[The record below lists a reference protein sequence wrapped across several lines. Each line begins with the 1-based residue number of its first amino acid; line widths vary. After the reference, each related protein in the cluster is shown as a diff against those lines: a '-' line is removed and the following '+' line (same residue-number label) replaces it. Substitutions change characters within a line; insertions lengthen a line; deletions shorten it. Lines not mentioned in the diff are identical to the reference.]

1 MKTIVADFSAVA
13 RSIEKEILA
22 LNPFFEYAGSASS
35 IEEINEKVREKVC
48 EALIV
53 DSAIFGK
60 VELDFIFQKL
70 RRWGLKT
77 ILFVKGNAKNPLF
90 TGFSR
95 IKVMEKP
102 DFTSA
107 GQERLKNYALLFEE
121 LLEDKKVS
129 QENIFG
135 GKHFFSDRD
144 FSFDAKKRRFDA
156 VFIGVSTGG
165 PATIQKLLSG
175 LDSDFPVPILIA
187 QHIDSVFDKSLID
200 WLNTHTDLSVELARA
215 GGVPEKGKVYFA
227 PADFHL
233 VVKSSGESGFFMELN
248 KEPPL
253 NFVRPSVDK
262 LFFSAAKVL
271 KKKALAILL
280 TGMGNDGA
288 KGCVE
293 IRKAGGYTITEAE
306 NSCVIYGMPKAA
318 CDAGGSMEVA
328 ELENMAGRLRE
339 LVC

>member
-22 LNPFFEYAGSASS
+22 LNPFFEYAGSASTV
-35 IEEINEKVREKVC
+35 EEINEKVREKVC

-60 VELDFIFQKL
+60 VELDFIFQML

-77 ILFVKGNAKNPLF
+77 ILFVKGNVKNPLF

-144 FSFDAKKRRFDA
+144 FSFDAKKRRFEA

-187 QHIDSVFDKSLID
+187 QHIDSVTGPEMSAQGPTGVGAI
-200 WLNTHTDLSVELARA
+200 WTRNSN
-215 GGVPEKGKVYFA
+215 GGGAE
-227 PADFHL
+227 
-233 VVKSSGESGFFMELN
+233 KSSLRRQ
-248 KEPPL
+248 L
-253 NFVRPSVDK
+253 
-262 LFFSAAKVL
+262 
-271 KKKALAILL
+271 
-280 TGMGNDGA
+280 
-288 KGCVE
+288 
-293 IRKAGGYTITEAE
+293 YT
-306 NSCVIYGMPKAA
+306 NPCPWYGRISSS
-318 CDAGGSMEVA
+318 D
-328 ELENMAGRLRE
+328 MARSS
-339 LVC
+339 

>member
-1 MKTIVADFSAVA
+1 MKTLVADFSAVV

-22 LNPFFEYAGSASS
+22 LNPFFEYAGSVSS
-35 IEEINEKVREKVC
+35 IEEIKEKVSQKNC

-53 DSAIFGK
+53 DAALFGEAEVDSIFG
-60 VELDFIFQKL
+60 ELRQL
-70 RRWGLKT
+70 GLKT
-77 ILFVKGNAKNPLF
+77 ILFVKNSSKNHF
-90 TGFSR
+90 FIEASR

-102 DFTSA
+102 AFTSA
-107 GQERLKNYALLFEE
+107 GQDMLREYALLFEE
-121 LLEDKKVS
+121 MLEDKKNGREPIS
-129 QENIFG
+129 DGNLPSSANC
-135 GKHFFSDRD
+135 FS
-144 FSFDAKKRRFDA
+144 SKKRRFDA

-165 PATIQKLLSG
+165 PATIQKLLAG
-175 LDSDFPVPILIA
+175 LNPDFPVPILIT

-200 WLNTHTDLSVELARA
+200 WLNSNISLPVQLACS
-215 GGVPEKGKVYFA
+215 GVVPEKGKVYFA

-233 VVKSSGESGFFMELN
+233 VVKSDGGNGFFMELN
-248 KEPPL
+248 RDAPV

-271 KKKALAILL
+271 KKRALAVLL

-293 IRKAGGYTITEAE
+293 IKQAGGYTITEAE

-318 CDAGGSMEVA
+318 FDAGGSVEVV
-328 ELENMAGRLRE
+328 ELENMADRLLE
-339 LVC
+339 LVS